1 MCLLGNAKGNVRP
14 LTSIFPSAKKLPTS
28 TATGCLTK
36 RYIRNVMYEQT
47 ALTKQQ
53 VYFGKYA
60 HSLTPEAGTPNHP
73 NRNTVALGCIPY
85 LWPVEHILYRKHGD
99 YCQHFLTASQ
109 MYRHD
114 QHLAQHRL
122 QGEFCHLQETCFR
135 VLATSW
141 KNLEFSP
148 CKREQMSF
156 LLCFLSK
163 PVCFTQNNFAQHEA
177 NYLSIFTITR
187 ISQYLQKFLDI
198 NKSNL
203 MNKEK
208 NSCFLKKQKVC
219 NYGK

>member
-14 LTSIFPSAKKLPTS
+14 LTSIFPSAKKLPIS

-47 ALTKQQ
+47 ALTKLQ

-60 HSLTPEAGTPNHP
+60 HSLTPEAGTQNHP

-114 QHLAQHRL
+114 QHLTQHRL

-148 CKREQMSF
+148 CKREQCPFFCVSF
-156 LLCFLSK
+156 PNQCALPRITLLNMKQIICLYSLSQEY
-163 PVCFTQNNFAQHEA
+163 PNTYRNF
-177 NYLSIFTITR
+177 
-187 ISQYLQKFLDI
+187 
-198 NKSNL
+198 
-203 MNKEK
+203 
-208 NSCFLKKQKVC
+208 
-219 NYGK
+219 